1 MPLDQKACQ
10 NDARTSDNKQTDI
23 NQGAEIEYLE
33 GIKMTLMTG
42 ISDLAGEV
50 MTLET
55 KVTDYSKS
63 GETDTKTKTDFKNR
77 HEVLKVRNVDQRQ

>member
-23 NQGAEIEYLE
+23 NQDAEIEYLK
-33 GIKMTLMTG
+33 GRRNTLMTG

-55 KVTDYSKS
+55 KVTNYSKS
-63 GETDTKTKTDFKNR
+63 GETDLKTNTDFKKR
-77 HEVLKVRNVDQRQ
+77 HEVLKVKNVDQR